1 MDYLHW
7 ISNDPIFEILRVIEL
22 GLNPTIS
29 RPYDSYW
36 PIVTDGTYLYVA
48 ALEPKPLQ
56 KKKKKSKKDKS
67 KSKSNDVTE
76 KAFIL
81 IRVILQDDD
90 SKAKKSIPRL
100 IPSYQSQDV
109 PNWVRKRV
117 KKQRK
122 ARRRESLALTKAIG
136 ANAQSLQIV
145 LYGYDVIS

>member
-1 MDYLHW
+1 M
-7 ISNDPIFEILRVIEL
+7 
-22 GLNPTIS
+22 
-29 RPYDSYW
+29 
-36 PIVTDGTYLYVA
+36 TDGTYLYVA

-145 LYGYDVIS
+145 LYGYDVVS